1 MCKQCILL
9 LGFLHGLSGSSVCVI
24 ATDQTSQK
32 MMRAVATLVDLSSAE
47 RRSSDRSNAT
57 ENVCIEKVPDG
68 QYSLEV
74 TAPGFMTTMLYPVRV
89 GSPAR
94 IDIPVRL
101 IVGSPDP
108 LRSTYVGSDAILFG
122 TLKNRS
128 TVADTAEI
136 CLFRTVAGTPVKCAS
151 SNEVGQYELV
161 VRPDAYTVEITR
173 LGKKI
178 YSGTLDAS
186 RPGYYHNR
194 LSISER

>member
-1 MCKQCILL
+1 
-9 LGFLHGLSGSSVCVI
+9 
-24 ATDQTSQK
+24 
-32 MMRAVATLVDLSSAE
+32 MRAVATLVDLSSAE

-74 TAPGFMTTMLYPVRV
+74 TTMLYPVRV

-178 YSGTLDAS
+178 YSWTLDAS